1 MESTTNNSKYM
12 PFAIKCTTPTTGVN
26 DHLREKS
33 AERYTVKRPEDEEL
47 EGEVGGETDEGVKG
61 EINDLTRYSKSKKG

>member
-1 MESTTNNSKYM
+1 M
-12 PFAIKCTTPTTGVN
+12 KCTTPTAGAN
-26 DHLREKS
+26 DHRREKS
-33 AERYTVKRPEDEEL
+33 AERYTVKRSEDDEL